1 MDKFILKTIK
11 IENFKGIKTAKIDF
25 EDEKTVLK
33 APNHSGKTSIRNAFE
48 WCLCQNINDFLPK
61 IDNKEIYDLVTSV
74 EVLLTING
82 TEYSLK
88 RQSEGKYRINEES
101 GKYEKQTNVNSY
113 WIDNIEFS
121 QTNYV
126 KQLVNLFRVDTV
138 DLLPLLV
145 IKDYFATGN
154 TKFDWRE
161 RRKLLLKM
169 GDAESC
175 TKELVEQEQFANIKP
190 YLDKKYATSDIKSSL
205 DKERKA
211 YKTRQERNMILIE
224 QKDLENAEI
233 RKIDFEELKKDLQ
246 NLEKEQKELRNKT
259 LQELESENIK
269 SISEQILKQTK
280 ELEKLRSEDAI
291 ALANKKKELVE
302 LYNQT
307 KTIKLE
313 IDKRL
318 KDLELA
324 KAQVEEIKKHKI
336 DTTCPTC
343 KQQLPTE
350 MQENAQK
357 IIKTNLKNANNQVK
371 SIENDIETLKSKYNN
386 NKDKYNNGCIEVNE
400 FEPNPAIAETET
412 NIKSLKLALEQEKSL
427 PTRVLLEDKEKN
439 LAEQIR
445 FVQVQLSKQDV
456 LKANQEMVDKWK
468 AENIVLADNILQID
482 RKLIALDKFTRMEIK
497 LVSEKVNKLFPD
509 SVTFAL
515 FKENYN
521 GSIDYECTPLYNNV
535 RYESLS
541 TGEQL
546 VTNMAIQETLQNYF
560 NVNLPIFIDNFECLT
575 IPFESERQLICLQV
589 AEKPNFNLTT
599 IKETLNKGE

>member
-1 MDKFILKTIK
+1 MDKFILKSIEIK
-11 IENFKGIKTAKIDF
+11 NFKGIENAKIDF
-25 EDEKTVLK
+25 QDEKTVLK

-48 WCLCQNINDFLPK
+48 WCLCQNISDFLPK
-61 IDNKEIYDLVTSV
+61 INNKEIYDLVTSV
-74 EVLLTING
+74 ELILTING

-88 RQSEGKYRINEES
+88 RQSEGKYRISEET
-101 GKYEKQTNVNSY
+101 GRYEKTTNVSSY

-126 KQLVNLFRVDTV
+126 KQLINLFRVDTV

-145 IKDYFATGN
+145 IKDYFATGT

-190 YLDKKYATSDIKSSL
+190 YIDKKYATSDIKSSL
-205 DKERKA
+205 EKERKA
-211 YKTRQERNMILIE
+211 YKTRQEKNMILIE
-224 QKDLENAEI
+224 QKGLENAEI
-233 RKIDFEELKKDLQ
+233 RKIDFEELQKELQ

-259 LQELESENIK
+259 LQELESESIK

-291 ALANKKKELVE
+291 ALANKKKDLVD

-336 DTTCPTC
+336 DTICPTC

-357 IIKTNLKNANNQVK
+357 VIKTNLKNANNQVK
-371 SIENDIETLKSKYNN
+371 SIENDIETLKSKYNT

-400 FEPNPAIAETET
+400 FEPNPVIAETEAS
-412 NIKSLKLALEQEKSL
+412 IKGLKLALEQEKNL

-445 FVQVQLSKQDV
+445 FVQVQLSKQDI
-456 LKANQEMVDKWK
+456 LKANQEMADKWK
-468 AENIVLADNILQID
+468 SENIVLADNILQID
-482 RKLIALDKFTRMEIK
+482 RKLTALDKFTRMEIK

-589 AEKPNFNLTT
+589 AETPNFNLTT

>member
-1 MDKFILKTIK
+1 MDKFILKSIK
-11 IENFKGIKTAKIDF
+11 IENFKGIKSAKIDF
-25 EDEKTVLK
+25 EGEKTVLK

-74 EVLLTING
+74 EVFLTING

-88 RQSEGKYRINEES
+88 RQSEGKYRINEEN

-280 ELEKLRSEDAI
+280 ELENLRSEDAI
-291 ALANKKKELVE
+291 ILANKKKELVE

-324 KAQVEEIKKHKI
+324 KAQVEEIKNHKI
-336 DTTCPTC
+336 DATCPTC

-357 IIKTNLKNANNQVK
+357 VIKANLKNANNQVK
-371 SIENDIETLKSKYNN
+371 SIENDIESLKNKYNS
-386 NKDKYNNGCIEVNE
+386 NKNKYNNGCIEVNE
-400 FEPNPAIAETET
+400 FEPSPAIAETET
-412 NIKSLKLALEQEKSL
+412 NIKGLKLALEQEKNL

-468 AENIVLADNILQID
+468 SENIVLADNILQID
-482 RKLIALDKFTRMEIK
+482 RKLTALDKFTRMEIK

>member
-1 MDKFILKTIK
+1 MDKFILKSIK

-48 WCLCQNINDFLPK
+48 WCLCQNVNDFLPK

-74 EVLLTING
+74 ELVITING

-88 RQSEGKYRINEES
+88 RQSEGKYRISEET
-101 GKYEKQTNVNSY
+101 GRYEKTTNVNSY

-175 TKELVEQEQFANIKP
+175 TKELVSQEQFANIKP

-211 YKTRQERNMILIE
+211 YKTKQERNMILIE
-224 QKDLENAEI
+224 QKGLENAEI
-233 RKIDFEELKKDLQ
+233 RKIDFEDLQKQLQ

-259 LQELESENIK
+259 LQELESESIK

-307 KTIKLE
+307 KTIKLD
-313 IDKRL
+313 IDKRV

-324 KAQVEEIKKHKI
+324 KSQVEEIKKHKI
-336 DTTCPTC
+336 DTVCPTC
-343 KQQLPTE
+343 KQELPTE
-350 MQENAQK
+350 LQENAQK
-357 IIKTNLKNANNQVK
+357 IIKTNLKTANNQVK
-371 SIENDIETLKSKYNN
+371 GIENELETLKEKYESILKLNKVIGLNIATRPDAITDECIDYLEELSKKTYLTIELGLQTIHETTTKLINRGHDLKCFDRCVKMLKENN
-386 NKDKYNNGCIEVNE
+386 IRVVVHIINGLPYETEDMMIETVKFLNELGVDGIKIHMLHILKNTKLADLYEHEKFHVLTKEEYIDIVIKQLEYLDENVVIHRITGDPDVKDLI
-400 FEPNPAIAETET
+400 EPNWLV
-412 NIKSLKLALEQEKSL
+412 KKFC
-427 PTRVLLEDKEKN
+427 VLNDIDKE
-439 LAEQIR
+439 
-445 FVQVQLSKQDV
+445 
-456 LKANQEMVDKWK
+456 MVKR
-468 AENIVLADNILQID
+468 NTYQG
-482 RKLIALDKFTRMEIK
+482 IK
-497 LVSEKVNKLFPD
+497 TK
-509 SVTFAL
+509 
-515 FKENYN
+515 
-521 GSIDYECTPLYNNV
+521 
-535 RYESLS
+535 
-541 TGEQL
+541 
-546 VTNMAIQETLQNYF
+546 
-560 NVNLPIFIDNFECLT
+560 
-575 IPFESERQLICLQV
+575 
-589 AEKPNFNLTT
+589 
-599 IKETLNKGE
+599 

>member
-1 MDKFILKTIK
+1 MDKFILKSIK
-11 IENFKGIKTAKIDF
+11 IENFKGIKNAKLDF
-25 EDEKTVLK
+25 KDEKTVLK

-48 WCLCQNINDFLPK
+48 WCLCQNINDFIPK
-61 IDNKEIYDLVTSV
+61 IDNKEIYDLITSV
-74 EVLLTING
+74 ELVLTING
-82 TEYSLK
+82 TGYSLK
-88 RQSEGKYRINEES
+88 RQSEGKYRINEET

-121 QTNYV
+121 QTNYI
-126 KQLVNLFRVDTV
+126 KQLINLFRVDTV
-138 DLLPLLV
+138 ELLPLLV

-175 TKELVEQEQFANIKP
+175 TKKLVEQEQFANIKP

-211 YKTRQERNMILIE
+211 YKTRQEKNMILIE
-224 QKDLENAEI
+224 QKGLENAEI
-233 RKIDFEELKKDLQ
+233 RKIDFEDLQKQLQ

-269 SISEQILKQTK
+269 SISEQILNQTK
-280 ELEKLRSEDAI
+280 KLEKLRSEDAI

-324 KAQVEEIKKHKI
+324 KTQVEEIKKHKI
-336 DTTCPTC
+336 DTICLTC

-357 IIKTNLKNANNQVK
+357 VIKTNLKNANNQVK
-371 SIENDIETLKSKYNN
+371 SIENDVELLKSKYNT
-386 NKDKYNNGCIEVNE
+386 NKEKYNNGCIEVNE
-400 FEPNPAIAETET
+400 FEPNPVIAETET
-412 NIKSLKLALEQEKSL
+412 NIKGLKLALEQEKNL

-439 LAEQIR
+439 LAGQIR
-445 FVQVQLSKQDV
+445 FVQIQLSKQDV

-468 AENIVLADNILQID
+468 TENIVLADNILQID
-482 RKLIALDKFTRMEIK
+482 RKLTALDKFTRMEIK

-546 VTNMAIQETLQNYF
+546 VTNIAIQETLQNYF

-575 IPFESERQLICLQV
+575 IPLESERQLICLQV
-589 AEKPNFNLTT
+589 AETPNFNLMT

>member
-1 MDKFILKTIK
+1 MDKFILKSIEIK
-11 IENFKGIKTAKIDF
+11 NFKGIESAKIDF
-25 EDEKTVLK
+25 QDEKTVLK

-48 WCLCQNINDFLPK
+48 WCLCQNISDFLPK
-61 IDNKEIYDLVTSV
+61 INNKEIYDLVTSV
-74 EVLLTING
+74 ELILTING

-101 GKYEKQTNVNSY
+101 GKYEKQTNVSSY

-126 KQLVNLFRVDTV
+126 KQLINLFRVDTV

-145 IKDYFATGN
+145 IKDYFSTGT

-190 YLDKKYATSDIKSSL
+190 YIDKKYATSDIKSSL

-211 YKTRQERNMILIE
+211 YKTKQEKNMILIE
-224 QKDLENAEI
+224 QKGLENAEI
-233 RKIDFEELKKDLQ
+233 RKIDFEELQKELQ

-259 LQELESENIK
+259 LQELESESIK

-324 KAQVEEIKKHKI
+324 KTQAEEIKKHKI
-336 DTTCPTC
+336 DTICPTC

-357 IIKTNLKNANNQVK
+357 VIKTNLKNANNQVK
-371 SIENDIETLKSKYNN
+371 SIENDIETLKSKYNT

-400 FEPNPAIAETET
+400 FEPNPVIAETEA
-412 NIKSLKLALEQEKSL
+412 NIKGLKLALEQEKNL

-439 LAEQIR
+439 LTEQIR

-456 LKANQEMVDKWK
+456 LKANQEMADKWK

-575 IPFESERQLICLQV
+575 IPLESERQLICLQV
-589 AEKPNFNLTT
+589 AEEPNFNLKT
-599 IKETLNKGE
+599 IKETLNNGE